1 MYAWGDN
8 DHGQQGNG
16 TVAVNFK
23 SAKVLGL
30 DGYKV
35 TRVACGSSHSIA
47 WAELNVAP
55 QILFDPVELKCT
67 KDPLGTGYVT
77 NEFEQ
82 KKTRETV
89 GQHIR
94 RLRSSLSKDVLQLKT
109 IEEKQTALCLILES
123 LRVCYAR
130 DALITL
136 LDDIIKTTSSASEE
150 CLTGEDESVQSE
162 ISNARRA
169 SGVSIEKKEGDVLSL
184 SKVKLLM
191 SLLKLGFSG
200 RLNEQQR
207 EKLSLILIHA
217 AKKDKEVRYCFLL
230 TS

>member
-1 MYAWGDN
+1 M
-8 DHGQQGNG
+8 
-16 TVAVNFK
+16 NFK

-55 QILFDPVELKCT
+55 QILFDPVELKCA

-136 LDDIIKTTSSASEE
+136 LDDIIKITSSAREE
-150 CLTGEDESVQSE
+150 SLTGVDESAKSE
-162 ISNARRA
+162 MSNARRT
-169 SGVSIEKKEGDVLSL
+169 SGVSIEKKEGGIQKEAFVLSL

-200 RLNEQQR
+200 RLDEQQR
-207 EKLSLILIHA
+207 EKLSSILIHA
-217 AKKDKEVRYCFLL
+217 AKKDKEVSFCFAFRYQLIFCK
-230 TS
+230 TV

>member
-1 MYAWGDN
+1 M
-8 DHGQQGNG
+8 
-16 TVAVNFK
+16 NFK

-55 QILFDPVELKCT
+55 QILFDPVELKCA

-136 LDDIIKTTSSASEE
+136 LDDIIKITSSTREE
-150 CLTGEDESVQSE
+150 SLTGVDESAKSE
-162 ISNARRA
+162 MSNARRT
-169 SGVSIEKKEGDVLSL
+169 SGVSIEKKEGGIQKEAFLLSL

-200 RLNEQQR
+200 RLDEQQR
-207 EKLSLILIHA
+207 EKLSSILIHA
-217 AKKDKEVRYCFLL
+217 AKKDKEVRFCFVFL